1 MFSMELSL
9 QSHKRTKPLRQNGHA
24 SINANEVKIGETSLS
39 INFFGKGDRLNDG
52 HCLQLFMH

>member
-9 QSHKRTKPLRQNGHA
+9 QSHKGTKPLKKNGHGN
-24 SINANEVKIGETSLS
+24 INANEVKIGETSLS
-39 INFFGKGDRLNDG
+39 IKKYGKGDGLSDG